1 MIKFNLYNILH
12 KCVLTSDNNGGFYS
26 LNKSAIII
34 TKQVSKGKEVF
45 WKVLSPA
52 FMRLTARRINA
63 AVARLAQGL
72 RNEKQKVAKLL
83 MICLELI

>member
-45 WKVLSPA
+45 
-52 FMRLTARRINA
+52 
-63 AVARLAQGL
+63 
-72 RNEKQKVAKLL
+72 
-83 MICLELI
+83 